1 MKKIKNIETIT
12 ESDKLKFEESLKKI
26 INRYE
31 SWNYEVEV
39 QYSIST
45 DQNSRVIYSA
55 LVMGCASFAKG
66 GYRIYD

>member
-1 MKKIKNIETIT
+1 MKKIKDIETIT
-12 ESDKLKFEESLKKI
+12 ESDKMKFEESLKKI
-26 INRYE
+26 INMYE
-31 SWNYEVEV
+31 SWDYEVKV

-55 LVMGCASFAKG
+55 LVMGCASFTKG